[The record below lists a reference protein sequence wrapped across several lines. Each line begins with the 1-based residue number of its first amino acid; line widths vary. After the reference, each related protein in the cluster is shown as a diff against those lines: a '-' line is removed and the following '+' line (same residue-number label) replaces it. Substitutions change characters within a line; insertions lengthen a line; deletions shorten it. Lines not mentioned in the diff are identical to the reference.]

1 MATNATCKSKYVC
14 MYVLRNLNMILCIY
28 VCMYD
33 VCTTYVTA
41 EGCMYVYMGKL
52 PGVVLEGSGRH
63 WL

>member
-1 MATNATCKSKYVC
+1 
-14 MYVLRNLNMILCIY
+14 MYVLRSNLNMILCIY